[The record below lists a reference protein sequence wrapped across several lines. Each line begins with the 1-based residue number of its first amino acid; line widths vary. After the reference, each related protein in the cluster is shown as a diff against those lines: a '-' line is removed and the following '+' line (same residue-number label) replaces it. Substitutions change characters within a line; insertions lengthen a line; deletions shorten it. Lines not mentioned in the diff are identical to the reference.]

1 MDKKERQEIERQ
13 RRETALKNTFF
24 NRFLLLRYSIALFFF
39 GNIYW
44 VLIQFIRPSLV
55 MIFPIILVV
64 FSILA
69 TVEQFRLYGKRSVRL
84 GITQMFVCLQAII
97 STGLLVLTWTSWF
110 TYLFPIFENNQLAR
124 VFVFIVLLLGLVIS
138 LLDIRRIQDI
148 YQQKDKAFQRYIQL
162 EKSSL
167 NL

>member
-44 VLIQFIRPSLV
+44 LLIQFIRPSLV

-84 GITQMFVCLQAII
+84 GITQMFVRLQAII

-110 TYLFPIFENNQLAR
+110 TDLFPIFENNQVAR
-124 VFVFIVLLLGLVIS
+124 VLALHPNNGT
-138 LLDIRRIQDI
+138 R
-148 YQQKDKAFQRYIQL
+148 
-162 EKSSL
+162 EKTSYATSFL
-167 NL
+167 YSTGDWSFNLC

>member
-44 VLIQFIRPSLV
+44 LLIQFIRPSLV
-55 MIFPIILVV
+55 VIFPIILVV

-110 TYLFPIFENNQLAR
+110 TDLFPIFENNQVAR

-138 LLDIRRIQDI
+138 LLDIRR
-148 YQQKDKAFQRYIQL
+148 YIST
-162 EKSSL
+162 KR
-167 NL
+167 

>member
-1 MDKKERQEIERQ
+1 
-13 RRETALKNTFF
+13 
-24 NRFLLLRYSIALFFF
+24 
-39 GNIYW
+39 
-44 VLIQFIRPSLV
+44 

-84 GITQMFVCLQAII
+84 GITQMFVRLQAII

-110 TYLFPIFENNQLAR
+110 TDLFPIFENNQVAR

>member
-1 MDKKERQEIERQ
+1 MDKKERKEIERQ

-44 VLIQFIRPSLV
+44 LLNQFIRPSLV
-55 MIFPIILVV
+55 MIFPVILIA

-69 TVEQFRLYGKRSVRL
+69 TVEQFRLYGKRIVRL
-84 GITQMFVCLQAII
+84 GITQMFVRLQAII
-97 STGLLVLTWTSWF
+97 STGLLALTWTSWF
-110 TYLFPIFENNQLAR
+110 TNLFPIFENNQVAR
-124 VFVFIVLLLGLVIS
+124 VFVFIVLLMGLVLS
-138 LLDIRRIQDI
+138 LLDIRRIQDL
-148 YQQKDKAFQRYIQL
+148 YQQKDKAYQRFIQL

-167 NL
+167 SL